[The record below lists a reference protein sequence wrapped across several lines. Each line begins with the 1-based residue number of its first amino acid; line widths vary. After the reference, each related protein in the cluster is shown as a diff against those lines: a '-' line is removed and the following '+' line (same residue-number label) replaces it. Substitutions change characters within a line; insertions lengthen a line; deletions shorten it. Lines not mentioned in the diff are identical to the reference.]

1 MKKLFFTFLILAL
14 FLSILNTTFASVVL
28 GNTING
34 ASGKVEILNNSKN
47 DAAGDFSL
55 SVSLDFDPDSTE
67 GTQFKLPQGSDDQII
82 VKLLG
87 STGKSLVSSKVI
99 SVANLKPTSS
109 PIFSAV
115 YPKEDF
121 LKAFPDPS
129 SPENNAFVQIEDFTS
144 KKIYYKSN
152 IFQVFQYTK
161 QSNTKNKT
169 VGNAKYYFTWQDVAG
184 GYKTERE
191 VIGKD
196 ACESERTSGQYK
208 ITTPCSTTSNKA
220 SIDAF
225 NKTAGA
231 YPFTWQ
237 MDNFATKEIRKG
249 GGDTV
254 VLCNLDRSGK
264 IIDLTPTQLKSWTNT
279 KNCSDTKNTVE
290 PYYFNW
296 EDTTTK
302 NKTEVA
308 FTSKK
313 DCEAEQVNK
322 KYTNAT
328 SCYAPSQQSSINAY
342 NNATVVNP
350 DKQSA
355 TFDNEYRL
363 LSPIGNL
370 TSIGG
375 ASENKIGDYLNII
388 LMIAIGLCG
397 ALAVIMIVVRGVQ
410 YMGDES
416 VFGKTEAKHHI
427 MQAVL
432 GLILALGA
440 YAILNTINPNLV
452 GGSLT
457 FNSVDIV
464 ISADDT
470 STGSSTSLCISTT
483 NPPNPD
489 SAKGSKLTLNPTMTN
504 EYLPAIKKLTSISTG
519 KRLLMTAQTHT
530 EGFYPG
536 SKSYR
541 TNNPGNIGNTDDGKT
556 KTFKTLEEGIAAQS
570 TKVVSGQGSYQ
581 IGGKSKCALGD
592 ETYDGS
598 LYQYL
603 RIYSTGARK
612 SNTYVDSIIGYFA
625 QNGKTITARTKMTEI
640 YNMK

>member
-1 MKKLFFTFLILAL
+1 MKKSFLLIIFIFTIFFGLLPFQNINQSEAAACTINNATWSPTGQQKDDWYVAGKTKASITF
-14 FLSILNTTFASVVL
+14 NTTNCIGQTLNLDIKEADTCLVANCDDSLTDAKLENKPIKIEEV
-28 GNTING
+28 TT
-34 ASGKVEILNNSKN
+34 KV
-47 DAAGDFSL
+47 DFSL
-55 SVSLDFDPDSTE
+55 GEESCEAGPGFDCHYFFRIEKGDILLWSSWNKPSGELLYECSGTCLDDNWKIDKIGYSGGKGPI
-67 GTQFKLPQGSDDQII
+67 GSDGNPASVDPTGNTVIDSDY
-82 VKLLG
+82 KLL
-87 STGKSLVSSKVI
+87 
-99 SVANLKPTSS
+99 A
-109 PIFSAV
+109 
-115 YPKEDF
+115 
-121 LKAFPDPS
+121 
-129 SPENNAFVQIEDFTS
+129 
-144 KKIYYKSN
+144 
-152 IFQVFQYTK
+152 
-161 QSNTKNKT
+161 
-169 VGNAKYYFTWQDVAG
+169 
-184 GYKTERE
+184 
-191 VIGKD
+191 
-196 ACESERTSGQYK
+196 
-208 ITTPCSTTSNKA
+208 
-220 SIDAF
+220 
-225 NKTAGA
+225 
-231 YPFTWQ
+231 
-237 MDNFATKEIRKG
+237 
-249 GGDTV
+249 
-254 VLCNLDRSGK
+254 
-264 IIDLTPTQLKSWTNT
+264 
-279 KNCSDTKNTVE
+279 
-290 PYYFNW
+290 
-296 EDTTTK
+296 
-302 NKTEVA
+302 
-308 FTSKK
+308 
-313 DCEAEQVNK
+313 
-322 KYTNAT
+322 
-328 SCYAPSQQSSINAY
+328 
-342 NNATVVNP
+342 
-350 DKQSA
+350 
-355 TFDNEYRL
+355 
-363 LSPIGNL
+363 PIGNL
-370 TSIGG
+370 DVVDKTTGV
-375 ASENKIGDYLNII
+375 GDYLNIV

-489 SAKGSKLTLNPTMTN
+489 SAKGSTLTLNPTMTN

-556 KTFKTLEEGIAAQS
+556 RTFKTLVEGIDAQS

-612 SNTYVDSIIGYFA
+612 SNTYVNSIIGYFA
-625 QNGKTITARTKMTEI
+625 QNGKTITARTKMSEI